1 MTNEFTFKKMKP
13 SDFVVALSSDE
24 GTKVGYP
31 YRVVSIWR
39 DENGGVGITVELPD
53 GCGAG
58 LNEGEYEPLTRAAPT
73 VKPLEWE
80 CRSLNGYKRGRYAAK
95 SPISSGWAAY
105 ILRVDG
111 GWQYGVNV
119 YSGVIDGLDV
129 ALDVAKMEAQS
140 DYERRIFSALA

>member
-73 VKPLEWE
+73 VKPLEWVDGKISDTSVRETAE
-80 CRSLNGYKRGRYAAK
+80 CLLGTCEVLCW
-95 SPISSGWAAY
+95 SSGSY
-105 ILRVDG
+105 G
-111 GWQYGVNV
+111 GTFVHGPDDTVV
-119 YSGVIDGLDV
+119 EFEGLQS
-129 ALDVAKMEAQS
+129 LDEAKAVVQA
-140 DYERRIFSALA
+140 DYERRILSALA